1 MENNNSALILEG
13 GGMRGAY
20 VTGVLDFF
28 LENNIEFDA
37 CYGVSAGAG
46 HACSFLSKQ
55 KGRAIRV
62 NLNYLTNP
70 KYAGFR
76 SLLTT
81 GDFFGCKFIYEK
93 VPNELDPYDYEA
105 FRNNPTHFYAVAT
118 SLETGKAEYFHLQDL
133 KKDMIKVVA
142 SSSLPFLSRIVTI
155 EGKPYLDGGIADS
168 IPFKQALNDG
178 YKKIVVVLTRD
189 ENYRKKPFKFKKIL
203 QWKYGKYPLFVEAML
218 KRAENYNKTLEEI
231 RTAEERGEIFVI
243 RPSKELKIGRLEKD
257 KEKIKALHSLGFSN
271 ATQKKD
277 SLLNYLFSNIP
288 NK

>member
-1 MENNNSALILEG
+1 
-13 GGMRGAY
+13 
-20 VTGVLDFF
+20 
-28 LENNIEFDA
+28 
-37 CYGVSAGAG
+37 
-46 HACSFLSKQ
+46 
-55 KGRAIRV
+55 
-62 NLNYLTNP
+62 
-70 KYAGFR
+70 
-76 SLLTT
+76 
-81 GDFFGCKFIYEK
+81 
-93 VPNELDPYDYEA
+93 
-105 FRNNPTHFYAVAT
+105 
-118 SLETGKAEYFHLQDL
+118 
-133 KKDMIKVVA
+133 MIKVVA

-168 IPFKQALNDG
+168 IPFKQAINDG

-218 KRAENYNKTLEEI
+218 KRAEKYNKTLEEI

-257 KEKIKALHSLGFSN
+257 KEKIKALHSLGFSK